1 MNKSFIKKAV
11 SVLLLASMAV
21 SSSGCSKILEK
32 FEAKAE
38 IEEAKA
44 AVKEAEAILTEALDA
59 FYSDPV
65 NGLSEYDDSFGIP
78 DMIEESLAFAIE
90 GVSASTYELGEPS
103 FNSNRTTAKIPVT
116 FNDVLEVEDIAMGTE
131 DEVSDALGNCDRNDV
146 EITFVLKNKKGD
158 WIIEDMSELIDV
170 FFTPYESIVFVDENG
185 MPTSYY
191 QPFFDECLVDSVWY
205 EPIMSNPLDGSSLHA
220 PSALLAVF
228 YFDRPMYMT
237 FTVNLLKSGDVVDTI
252 EVVVDGGTTAY
263 CEFWQNGT
271 VYTNGS
277 YTIELT
283 YGDSVVAT
291 TDSLTVN

>member
-11 SVLLLASMAV
+11 SVLLLASMAL

-32 FEAKAE
+32 F
-38 IEEAKA
+38 A
-44 AVKEAEAILTEALDA
+44 AKEAEAVLTEALDA

-65 NGLSEYDDSFGIP
+65 NGLSEYDDSFEIP
-78 DMIEESLAFAIE
+78 DMLEESLAFAIE
-90 GVSASTYELGEPS
+90 GVSSSTYELGEPS

-116 FNDVLEVEDIAMGTE
+116 FNDVLEVEDISMGTE
-131 DEVSDALGNCDRNDV
+131 EEISEALGDCDRNDV
-146 EITFVLKNKKGD
+146 EITIVLKNKKGD

-170 FFTPYESIVFVDENG
+170 FFTPYESIVFIDENG

-283 YGDSVVAT
+283 FGDSVVST
-291 TDSLTVN
+291 TDALTVN

>member
-32 FEAKAE
+32 F
-38 IEEAKA
+38 A
-44 AVKEAEAILTEALDA
+44 AKEAEAVLTEALDA

-65 NGLSEYDDSFGIP
+65 NGLSEYDDSFDIP
-78 DMIEESLAFAIE
+78 DMLEESLAFAIE
-90 GVSASTYELGEPS
+90 GVSSSTYELGEPS
-103 FNSNRTTAKIPVT
+103 FNSNRTTAEIPVT

-131 DEVSDALGNCDRNDV
+131 DEVSDALGDCDRNDV

-263 CEFWQNGT
+263 CQCWQNGT

-291 TDSLTVN
+291 TESLTVN

>member
-32 FEAKAE
+32 F
-38 IEEAKA
+38 A
-44 AVKEAEAILTEALDA
+44 AKEAEAVLTEALDA

-65 NGLSEYDDSFGIP
+65 NGLSEYDDSFDIP

-131 DEVSDALGNCDRNDV
+131 DEVSDALGDCDRNDV

-263 CEFWQNGT
+263 CQFWQNGT

>member
-1 MNKSFIKKAV
+1 MNRSFIKKAV

-32 FEAKAE
+32 F
-38 IEEAKA
+38 A
-44 AVKEAEAILTEALDA
+44 AKEAEAVLTEALDA

-65 NGLSEYDDSFGIP
+65 NGLSEYDDSFDIP

-103 FNSNRTTAKIPVT
+103 FNSNRTTAEIPVT

-131 DEVSDALGNCDRNDV
+131 DEVSDALGDCDRNDV

>member
-32 FEAKAE
+32 F
-38 IEEAKA
+38 A
-44 AVKEAEAILTEALDA
+44 AKEAEAVLTEALDA

-65 NGLSEYDDSFGIP
+65 NGLSEYDDSFDIP

-131 DEVSDALGNCDRNDV
+131 DEVSDALGDCDRNDV

-263 CEFWQNGT
+263 CQFWQNGT

-291 TDSLTVN
+291 TESLTVN

>member
-32 FEAKAE
+32 F
-38 IEEAKA
+38 A
-44 AVKEAEAILTEALDA
+44 AKEAEAVLTEALDA

-65 NGLSEYDDSFGIP
+65 NGLSEYDDSFEIP
-78 DMIEESLAFAIE
+78 DMLEESLAFAIE
-90 GVSASTYELGEPS
+90 GVSSSTYELGEPS

-131 DEVSDALGNCDRNDV
+131 DEVSDALGDCDRNDV

>member
-32 FEAKAE
+32 F
-38 IEEAKA
+38 A
-44 AVKEAEAILTEALDA
+44 AKEAEGVLTEALDA

-65 NGLSEYDDSFGIP
+65 NGLSEYDDSFVIP
-78 DMIEESLAFAIE
+78 DMLEESLAFAIE

-131 DEVSDALGNCDRNDV
+131 DEVSDALGGCDRNDV

-158 WIIEDMSELIDV
+158 WIIEDMSELVDV

-205 EPIMSNPLDGSSLHA
+205 EPIMSNPLDGNSLHA
-220 PSALLAVF
+220 PSAMLAVF

>member
-32 FEAKAE
+32 F
-38 IEEAKA
+38 A
-44 AVKEAEAILTEALDA
+44 AKEAEAVLTEALDA

-65 NGLSEYDDSFGIP
+65 NGLSEYDDSFDIP

>member
-32 FEAKAE
+32 F
-38 IEEAKA
+38 A
-44 AVKEAEAILTEALDA
+44 AKEAEAVLTEALDA

-65 NGLSEYDDSFGIP
+65 NGLSEYDDSFEIP
-78 DMIEESLAFAIE
+78 DMLEESLAFAIE
-90 GVSASTYELGEPS
+90 GVSSSTYELGEPS
-103 FNSNRTTAKIPVT
+103 FNSNRTTAEIPVT

-131 DEVSDALGNCDRNDV
+131 DEVSDALGDCDRNDV

-291 TDSLTVN
+291 TESLTVN

>member
-32 FEAKAE
+32 F
-38 IEEAKA
+38 A
-44 AVKEAEAILTEALDA
+44 AKEAEAVLTEALDA

-65 NGLSEYDDSFGIP
+65 NGLSEYDDSFEIP
-78 DMIEESLAFAIE
+78 DMLEESLAFAIE
-90 GVSASTYELGEPS
+90 GVSSSTYELGEPS

-237 FTVNLLKSGDVVDTI
+237 FTVNLLKSGDVVDSI

-263 CEFWQNGT
+263 CQFWQNGT

-291 TDSLTVN
+291 TESLTVN

>member
-32 FEAKAE
+32 F
-38 IEEAKA
+38 A
-44 AVKEAEAILTEALDA
+44 AKEAEAVLTEALDA

-65 NGLSEYDDSFGIP
+65 NGLSEYDDSFEIP
-78 DMIEESLAFAIE
+78 DMLEESLAFAIE
-90 GVSASTYELGEPS
+90 GVSSSTYELGEPS
-103 FNSNRTTAKIPVT
+103 FNSNRTTAEIPVT

-131 DEVSDALGNCDRNDV
+131 DEVSDALGDCDRNDV

>member
-32 FEAKAE
+32 F
-38 IEEAKA
+38 A
-44 AVKEAEAILTEALDA
+44 AKEAEAVLTEALDA

-65 NGLSEYDDSFGIP
+65 NGLSEYDDSFEIP
-78 DMIEESLAFAIE
+78 DMLEESLAFAVE
-90 GVSASTYELGEPS
+90 GVSSSTYELGEPS
-103 FNSNRTTAKIPVT
+103 FNSNRTTAEIPVT

-131 DEVSDALGNCDRNDV
+131 DEVSDALGDCDRNDV

-291 TDSLTVN
+291 TESLTVN

>member
-32 FEAKAE
+32 F
-38 IEEAKA
+38 A
-44 AVKEAEAILTEALDA
+44 AKEAEAVLTEALDA

>member
-32 FEAKAE
+32 F
-38 IEEAKA
+38 A
-44 AVKEAEAILTEALDA
+44 AKEAEAVLTEALDA

-65 NGLSEYDDSFGIP
+65 NGLSEYDDSFDIP
-78 DMIEESLAFAIE
+78 DMLEESLAFAIE
-90 GVSASTYELGEPS
+90 GVSSSTYELGEPS
-103 FNSNRTTAKIPVT
+103 FNSNRTTAEIPVT

-131 DEVSDALGNCDRNDV
+131 DEVSDALGDCDRNDV

-263 CEFWQNGT
+263 CQFWQNGT

-291 TDSLTVN
+291 TESLTVN

>member
-32 FEAKAE
+32 F
-38 IEEAKA
+38 A
-44 AVKEAEAILTEALDA
+44 AKEAEAVLTEALDA

-65 NGLSEYDDSFGIP
+65 NGLSEYDDSFDIP

-103 FNSNRTTAKIPVT
+103 FNSNRTTAEIPVT

-131 DEVSDALGNCDRNDV
+131 DEISDALGNCDRNDV

-263 CEFWQNGT
+263 CQFWQNGT

-291 TDSLTVN
+291 TESLTVN

>member
-32 FEAKAE
+32 F
-38 IEEAKA
+38 A
-44 AVKEAEAILTEALDA
+44 AKEAEAVLTEALDA

-65 NGLSEYDDSFGIP
+65 NGLSEHDDSFEIP
-78 DMIEESLAFAIE
+78 DMLEESLAFAIE
-90 GVSASTYELGEPS
+90 GVSSSTYELGEPS
-103 FNSNRTTAKIPVT
+103 FNSNRTTAEIPVT

-131 DEVSDALGNCDRNDV
+131 DEVSDALGDCDRNDV

>member
-32 FEAKAE
+32 F
-38 IEEAKA
+38 A
-44 AVKEAEAILTEALDA
+44 AKEAEAVLTEALDA

-65 NGLSEYDDSFGIP
+65 NGLSEYDDSFDIP

-283 YGDSVVAT
+283 YGESVVAT